1 MIFESDSPEK
11 TSQLGFNLGQNAKAG
26 DVYALFGDLGAGKT
40 IFSKAFAAG
49 LGIESEI
56 TSPTFTLIN
65 EYTEGK
71 IPLYHMDLYRIG
83 GEDDFTEIGG
93 EEYLHSNGICLIEWA
108 EKIESFFGDDVF
120 RVIFTNSG
128 GDMRKITVE
137 APPSRSCEL

>member
-11 TSQLGFNLGQNAKAG
+11 TAELGFRLSQSAKIG

-56 TSPTFTLIN
+56 TSPTFTIIN

-71 IPLYHMDLYRIG
+71 IPLYHMDLYRIS

-93 EEYLHSNGICLIEWA
+93 EEYLQSNGICLIEWS
-108 EKIESFFGDDVF
+108 EKIPSLLGEDVF
-120 RVIFTNSG
+120 RIMFENLG
-128 GDMRKITVE
+128 ADQRRITVE
-137 APPSRSCEL
+137 VPSGRCLQ